1 MEDTNLMPQ
10 EKNLN
15 TTAPDAAEATTPEAP
30 VNGADHSTESPAY
43 KTFSYE
49 EIEAMT
55 CPQIVDAI
63 ALMSQSEVL
72 PSRRDV
78 DALKKGFD
86 RKKSAYERA
95 ETDEAKAQLE
105 EAKLHES
112 RLHDILE
119 TYRLRYQQNLEE
131 ERKKQE
137 ENYELKRQ
145 LIETLRSIVSSQDD
159 FSTIR
164 TQYYELEEKWKSI
177 GQVPEAKYNDL
188 QAEYSRLREEYYD
201 LRQMNEKRAAPMTS
215 AKISKQNKT
224 S

>member
-131 ERKKQE
+131 ERRTT
-137 ENYELKRQ
+137 N
-145 LIETLRSIVSSQDD
+145 SSVSS
-159 FSTIR
+159 
-164 TQYYELEEKWKSI
+164 
-177 GQVPEAKYNDL
+177 
-188 QAEYSRLREEYYD
+188 SRPC
-201 LRQMNEKRAAPMTS
+201 APS
-215 AKISKQNKT
+215 FRVKT
-224 S
+224 TFRPSVHNTTN

>member
-15 TTAPDAAEATTPEAP
+15 TTAPDAAEATTPEALEKR
-30 VNGADHSTESPAY
+30 ADHSTESPAY

-131 ERKKQE
+131 ERKKQRRTT
-137 ENYELKRQ
+137 N
-145 LIETLRSIVSSQDD
+145 SSVSS
-159 FSTIR
+159 
-164 TQYYELEEKWKSI
+164 
-177 GQVPEAKYNDL
+177 
-188 QAEYSRLREEYYD
+188 SRPC
-201 LRQMNEKRAAPMTS
+201 APS
-215 AKISKQNKT
+215 FRVKT
-224 S
+224 TFRPSVHNTTN